1 MTYASDLAAS
11 LGSSLSS
18 LTPLLLEAADESDLD
33 SSSPTPPVASQPTT
47 TQHGTP
53 TRAQVIHDRA
63 SSLRSILS
71 KLHPSHPASSFELA
85 SLLDQAF
92 PSSSSSS
99 SSSLSLSLSTSSNDR
114 SSVQAQAQSSNQLQ
128 SIEYVTLA
136 HMTISAYGLVLKQL
150 MQQASD
156 LAQEDEWW
164 ADRETDAWNQGL
176 YLLQSELSHRATCKA
191 LPTYTRSPPT
201 ATPSRLVSLSAT
213 LVTRLRDLTTAALH
227 SSRPAPSY
235 LSWSTYRTALPPS
248 LLVTAIFPHL
258 ATSTG
263 VASPTDAL
271 DPFGTDDSTLA
282 VTSSSGGVSF
292 SHATRLAKK
301 TTRSLFFLT
310 LSPLALTRQEIFHR
324 RKTIRQTRQSLAIS
338 IGELTLAP
346 QPSIDGDHQEQQRA
360 NNDDGKN
367 RTERT
372 LPAVLTTTDQ
382 EPATLDAL
390 KDACW
395 TTLVHLT
402 SALATSP
409 NSSSNVPSPPE
420 ASKPSSAQEC
430 ARALHTLLTRT
441 MVAQAKTLETQLE
454 QVSRPPFLT
463 RAWPYLLAVPL
474 VSYGIGRTIYN
485 SRHDLLHYARDAVD
499 TVKRFVMDWVLEPVR
514 GIFETVRGEG
524 GMSLTG
530 KETLKSDLDSLER
543 MVIDFGRDEYKLS
556 EAQLGDL
563 KEKVRAGDLTPVLKA
578 FEHDLKSPLRSAIS
592 GSLIR
597 TLLIQVQ
604 KVKVDVALAMD
615 GIEKML
621 RSQQLTFGFVGVAPS
636 ILVLFA
642 FGNWVK
648 GFTRRDGSSKKRRK
662 EWGKRCWL
670 STRQLDLLLAP
681 PRDIEAST
689 KTSKGDRT
697 GEKEK
702 LTQGLV
708 LLCLANLRNY
718 AKRGIFPSRDTQLR
732 QAFLEDVRAIED
744 EGARAKPEKRAKMVE
759 RMWRWGTALG
769 WEGIA

>member
-18 LTPLLLEAADESDLD
+18 LTPLLLEAADDELD
-33 SSSPTPPVASQPTT
+33 SPSSSPTPPVVASAASTEPAAQTGSASPS
-47 TQHGTP
+47 
-53 TRAQVIHDRA
+53 RAQVIHDRA

-71 KLHPSHPASSFELA
+71 KLRPSHPASSYELA

-92 PSSSSSS
+92 PIASSSSSAS
-99 SSSLSLSLSTSSNDR
+99 SDDG
-114 SSVQAQAQSSNQLQ
+114 SSVNAQAQSSIQLQ
-128 SIEYVTLA
+128 SIEYLTLA

-164 ADRETDAWNQGL
+164 ADRETDAWNQGF
-176 YLLQSELSHRATCKA
+176 YLLQT
-191 LPTYTRSPPT
+191 
-201 ATPSRLVSLSAT
+201 TPLRLVSLSAT
-213 LVTRLRDLTTAALH
+213 LVTRLRDLTTAALN
-227 SSRPAPSY
+227 SSRPVPSY

-248 LLVTAIFPHL
+248 LLVTAMFPHL

-263 VASPTDAL
+263 VPSLTDGL
-271 DPFGTDDSTLA
+271 DAFGTDDSILG

-292 SHATRLAKK
+292 SHATQLAKK

-310 LSPLALTRQEIFHR
+310 LSPLTLTRQEISHR
-324 RKTIRQTRQSLAIS
+324 RKTIRQTRQGLAIS

-346 QPSIDGDHQEQQRA
+346 QPWIEEDAQEQPESHGEKARS
-360 NNDDGKN
+360 
-367 RTERT
+367 ERT
-372 LPAVLTTTDQ
+372 LPALLTTMDE

-390 KDACW
+390 KEACW
-395 TTLVHLT
+395 ATLVHLA
-402 SALATSP
+402 SVLATSP
-409 NSSSNVPSPPE
+409 DSSPTLLSTPE
-420 ASKPSSAQEC
+420 AKPSSAQEC
-430 ARALHTLLTRT
+430 ARALHTLLTTTLADQSR
-441 MVAQAKTLETQLE
+441 TLETQLD
-454 QVSRPPFLT
+454 QLSRPPFLT

-474 VSYGIGRTIYN
+474 VSYGIGKTIYN
-485 SRHDLLHYARDAVD
+485 SRHDLMQYSRDAVD
-499 TVKRFVMDWVLEPVR
+499 TVKRFVIDWVLEPVM

-563 KEKVRAGDLTPVLKA
+563 KDKVRAGDLTPVLKA

-636 ILVLFA
+636 ILILFA

-648 GFTRRDGSSKKRRK
+648 GFTRRDGSSKKRRR

-670 STRQLDLLLAP
+670 SARQLDLLLAP
-681 PRDIEAST
+681 PRDL
-689 KTSKGDRT
+689 KTSKALKSK
-697 GEKEK
+697 GEEGKDDGAEQQEK
-702 LTQGLV
+702 MTQGLV

-718 AKRGIFPSRDTQLR
+718 AKMGIFPSRDTQLR
-732 QAFLEDVRAIED
+732 QAFLDDVRAIED